1 MASFPGMV
9 IFSLVLFES
18 LGLRV
23 TSDKLLKMEG
33 EKGSSENKSLPHG
46 TQLSVMLT
54 GLDHL
59 FTHAEDTAHWLV
71 KSPCH
76 LQLSTC

>member
-1 MASFPGMV
+1 MKAVPATLPSPELGKGKPMASFPGMV

-46 TQLSVMLT
+46 TSSQS
-54 GLDHL
+54 
-59 FTHAEDTAHWLV
+59 
-71 KSPCH
+71 C
-76 LQLSTC
+76 